1 MCRRF
6 LACSMKSM
14 LCNHHEPIESGEH
27 IMLPDPA
34 IIDIHCHTAGI
45 GAGASGCF
53 VSGAM
58 RRNVRFK
65 FFLKTFGVSE
75 GELLQHGDRL
85 VLGRLSQRISESRH
99 IAAAVVLA
107 MDGVVDSC
115 GRLDEAGTEIYIPNE
130 FLAQECRNFPNLLF
144 GASINPHRRDA
155 LERLERAAEEGA
167 VLLKWL
173 PSIKGIDP
181 GDARLKPFYRRLQE
195 LRLPLLTHTGS
206 ERSFTRTDNRLA
218 DPLRLRTALDEG
230 VTVVA
235 AHCASNGKNE
245 GQANLERL
253 LALFREY
260 PNLYADLSSLTQA
273 NRLGHLPRVLRNI
286 DIHERLLYGSDMPII
301 NSFIT
306 SPWWHAYRVPPT
318 AVRRI
323 AAIPNPWDR
332 DVELKRALGVTEE
345 ILGNSSGLLNVNQKK
360 RSRAKAQSAQ
370 R

>member
-1 MCRRF
+1 MQP
-6 LACSMKSM
+6 
-14 LCNHHEPIESGEH
+14 H
-27 IMLPDPA
+27 PA

-53 VSGAM
+53 VSSTM
-58 RRNVRFK
+58 RSNVRFK
-65 FFLKTFGVSE
+65 FFLNTFGVSE
-75 GELLQHGDRL
+75 RELLQHGDRL
-85 VLGRLSQRISESRH
+85 VLRRLSQRIDESRH
-99 IAAAVVLA
+99 VTAAVVLA
-107 MDGVVDSC
+107 MDGVVDSH

-130 FLAQECRNFPNLLF
+130 FLAQECRNYSNLLF

-218 DPLRLRTALDEG
+218 DPLRLRAALDEG

-253 LALFREY
+253 LTLFREY
-260 PNLYADLSSLTQA
+260 PNLYADFSSLTQA
-273 NRLGHLPRVLRNI
+273 NRLGHLSRVLRNV

-323 AAIPNPWDR
+323 AAIHNPWDR
-332 DVELKRALGVTEE
+332 DVELKRALGVTDQM
-345 ILGNSSGLLNVNQKK
+345 LSNNSRLIQISK
-360 RSRAKAQSAQ
+360 RRDV
-370 R
+370 